1 MHEKTAALAA
11 EPNFAALTTLFSD
24 GRPQTHIVWVDTDG
38 EHLLVNSET
47 ERQKVRNARRDPRVT
62 LLIWDRN
69 DYWSY
74 VEVGG
79 RVTEIV
85 EGRAARSHIDRMA
98 KKYWGKDEYPNPIG
112 SPRVILKITP
122 EREYVK

>member
-11 EPNFAALTTLFSD
+11 APNFAALTTLFAD
-24 GRPQTHIVWVDTDG
+24 GHPQTHIVWVDTDG

-47 ERQKVRNARRDPRVT
+47 ERQKVRNARRDPRVA
-62 LLIWDRN
+62 LLIWDR
-69 DYWSY
+69 DDFWSY
-74 VEVGG
+74 VEVRG

-85 EGRAARSHIDRMA
+85 EGGEARSHIDRMA
-98 KKYWGKDEYPNPIG
+98 KKYLGKDEYPSPIG
-112 SPRVILKITP
+112 SPRVILKIAP